1 MKIDTKKIIICIV
14 AVLITLLTIF
24 LISFIDSVNVAKTG
38 VIDDLKLLYEDYDNE
53 VLRDNITRI
62 EFNNLKIKYSN
73 IKNKT
78 IQNKINKIDEYLRK
92 EEIQKAWTKLNI
104 KYISQNENKVD
115 NGCEAA
121 SLLMALQFK
130 GYLKNMNL
138 YDYSDNMPK
147 SDDPQK
153 GFYLSIFE
161 KEPTDESH
169 WIAPKPLVDYGIKS
183 SGNNK
188 IIDATGYSLEELD
201 NEVKNGNPVII
212 YLTSQFEEPKDWKNT
227 VPKNLHVQLL
237 AGYNEI
243 TKDQLVIDPWKYKKK
258 SSYWYKSKDVVEKI
272 YNKLGKRAVIVR

>member
-14 AVLITLLTIF
+14 AVLITLITIF
-24 LISFIDSVNVAKTG
+24 LISFIDSINVAKTG
-38 VIDDLKLLYEDYDNE
+38 VIDDLKLLYEDYDNG

-130 GYLKNMNL
+130 GYLKSMNL

-153 GFYLSIFE
+153 YMNALIEQIQSYLFQRYRSR
-161 KEPTDESH
+161 
-169 WIAPKPLVDYGIKS
+169 LLS
-183 SGNNK
+183 SSFFTK
-188 IIDATGYSLEELD
+188 IYIRKL
-201 NEVKNGNPVII
+201 II
-212 YLTSQFEEPKDWKNT
+212 EQFFTIRIN
-227 VPKNLHVQLL
+227 VL
-237 AGYNEI
+237 
-243 TKDQLVIDPWKYKKK
+243 KYKCKTK
-258 SSYWYKSKDVVEKI
+258 AWK
-272 YNKLGKRAVIVR
+272 A